1 MNMINRAV
9 TAVLAF
15 AVMSLAVSA
24 QSRLRMPVKG
34 VPECTKWTET
44 SFSKGKVPPFSFV
57 YDGQNS
63 SDFISKWGYEK
74 KELPSDE
81 KNVRLEAYIYTDP
94 ETGLQ
99 VECQVKTF
107 TDFNAME
114 WVLRFRNTSDKDTP
128 EIRDVKVVDITSVS
142 TSDGE
147 YQLYYADGS
156 HVSKADFHARTK
168 DFAVGDTF
176 TMVPNAGRSSS
187 HAFPFFNVKSP
198 SGGMVVGIGWTGNW
212 KAEIS
217 RPQDKEMS
225 VATGMKDLAAYL
237 FPDEEIRTPSTAV
250 LLWQGDDRMIGQN
263 KFRRFMLA
271 HHHPKD
277 AAGNPAVYPI
287 CSSFNYGDPAP
298 CNEYTCLTADY
309 AVALVK
315 RYEQFGLVPEVFWL
329 DAGWYKKASDWKN
342 QYNWANTVGNW
353 QVDSVRFPNGLGEI
367 ADAVHRAGSKFMVW
381 FEPER
386 VMRDSDWAME
396 HPEYMLDAFGKAAQP
411 SWVKRGT
418 VDSFIFNLGD
428 PEALEWFCQQ
438 IAKLIRDNKI
448 DYYRQDYNL
457 DPEGFWMANDKPGR
471 RGICEIRYIEG
482 LYKFWDFLRA
492 EFPGLLIDNCAG
504 GGRRLDL
511 ETASRSAA
519 LWRTD
524 YNYGEPIG
532 YQCHTYGLNMWLPV
546 HGTGVQKSD
555 PFTFR
560 SSLSATVIYNWKITN
575 KDSSIPEMQRRMAE
589 FAAVRPYF
597 YEDFWPLTGYG
608 DMTGDDIW
616 LAYQL
621 NRPSDSTGWVVAFRR
636 ENCPEKFRTV
646 SLRDLDPEAVYV
658 LENQDDWTRAEVPGK
673 VLMNGYN
680 IAIDDP
686 RGSLLIK
693 YWKK

>member
-1 MNMINRAV
+1 MNIRNR
-9 TAVLAF
+9 TILVLAL
-15 AVMSLAVSA
+15 LAVSA
-24 QSRLRMPVKG
+24 TVSAQSKLKMPAKG
-34 VPECTKWTET
+34 EPECAGWVSS
-44 SFSKGKVPPFSFV
+44 SFAKGKTPPFSFV
-57 YDGQNS
+57 YDGKS
-63 SDFISKWGYEK
+63 SDSFISKWGYEK
-74 KELPSDE
+74 RELPSGED
-81 KNVRLEAYIYTDP
+81 NVNLTAYIYTDP
-94 ETGLQ
+94 ATGLS
-99 VECQVKTF
+99 VECKVKTF

-114 WVLRFRNTSDKDTP
+114 WVLNFKNGSDRNTP
-128 EIRDVKVVDITSVS
+128 EIKNVKVIDITSVS
-142 TSDGE
+142 AEDGP

-168 DFAVGDTF
+168 DFAIGDSL
-176 TMVPNAGRSSS
+176 TMFPNGGRSSS

-198 SGGMVVGIGWTGNW
+198 SGGMVVAIGWTGNW
-212 KAEIS
+212 KAEIT
-217 RPQDKEMS
+217 RPGEKEMN
-225 VATGMKDLAAYL
+225 VATGMKDLATYL
-237 FPDEEIRTPSTAV
+237 YPGESIRTPSTAM

-263 KFRRFMLA
+263 RFRRFMLA
-271 HHHPKD
+271 HHHPKMD
-277 AAGNPAVYPI
+277 GKPAVYPI

-315 RYEQFGLVPEVFWL
+315 RYEQFGLIPEVFWL

-353 QVDSVRFPNGLGEI
+353 QVDSVRFPNGLGEV

-396 HPEYMLDAFGKAAQP
+396 HPEFMLEASGNTPQP
-411 SWVKRGT
+411 TWVKRGT
-418 VDSFIFNLGD
+418 VDSFILDLGN
-428 PEALEWFCQQ
+428 PEALDWLCQQ
-438 IAKLIRDNKI
+438 IARLIRENRI

-457 DPEGFWMANDKPGR
+457 DPEGFWMANDDPGR

-482 LYKFWDFLRA
+482 LYKFWDFLRE

-511 ETASRSAA
+511 ESSSRSAA

-524 YNYGEPIG
+524 YNYGEPVG
-532 YQCHTYGLNMWLPV
+532 YQCHTYGLSMWLPV
-546 HGTGVQKSD
+546 HGTGVHKSD

-560 SSLSATVIYNWKITN
+560 SSLSATVNYNWKITN

-589 FAAVRPYF
+589 FASVRPYF
-597 YEDFWPLTGYG
+597 YEDYWPLTGYG

-621 NRPSDSTGWVVAFRR
+621 NRPSDSTGWIVAFRR
-636 ENCPEKFRTV
+636 ENCPDKFRPV
-646 SLRDLDPEAVYV
+646 SLKDLDPDAVYV
-658 LENQDDWTRAEVPGK
+658 LENQDDWTRAEVPGR
-673 VLMNGYN
+673 VLMDAYN
-680 IAIDDP
+680 LAIENP